1 MASLLRQ
8 VITHDIYLIEYLSC
22 SALEGIRLALASVGI
37 RVHDN
42 IDALLLKR
50 NLNVGVGHD
59 RVAVEMYHP
68 GLGAVY
74 MQMLGSER
82 LDFGA
87 LVERLIEH
95 VNAYLGRFEQVEW
108 LHDDYIHQSVAHGCL
123 WRDIAVVAI
132 LRRIG
137 TRDQKSLIS
146 SSSVFITDLISLWL
160 VFQSFLQ
167 NFLYIGNG
175 APLACFGK
183 LMADTSIE
191 THTTS
196 TEEGVTVDDTIIK
209 RMYLTQIDDLKRL
222 ADIDGYHQVTRKTIA

>member
-37 RVHDN
+37 RVHDD
-42 IDALLLKR
+42 IDALLLQR
-50 NLNVGVGHD
+50 NLNVGVSHD

-95 VNAYLGRFEQVEW
+95 VNAYLG
-108 LHDDYIHQSVAHGCL
+108 
-123 WRDIAVVAI
+123 
-132 LRRIG
+132 
-137 TRDQKSLIS
+137 
-146 SSSVFITDLISLWL
+146 
-160 VFQSFLQ
+160 
-167 NFLYIGNG
+167 
-175 APLACFGK
+175 CF
-183 LMADTSIE
+183 
-191 THTTS
+191 
-196 TEEGVTVDDTIIK
+196 
-209 RMYLTQIDDLKRL
+209 
-222 ADIDGYHQVTRKTIA
+222 

>member
-37 RVHDN
+37 RVHDD

-68 GLGAVY
+68 RLGAMYV
-74 MQMLGSER
+74 QMLGSER
-82 LDFGA
+82 FDFRT
-87 LVERLIEH
+87 LVERLVKHI
-95 VNAYLGRFEQVEW
+95 NAYLRRFEQIKR
-108 LHDDYIHQSVAHGCL
+108 LHDDHIHQSVTHGSL

-146 SSSVFITDLISLWL
+146 SGPVLITNLVSLRL
-160 VFQSFLQ
+160 VLQSFLQ

-175 APLACFGK
+175 APANLWLIQASK
-183 LMADTSIE
+183 PIP
-191 THTTS
+191 
-196 TEEGVTVDDTIIK
+196 
-209 RMYLTQIDDLKRL
+209 
-222 ADIDGYHQVTRKTIA
+222 QVQKKG